1 MSQPSS
7 TLASFS
13 LTGRT
18 GIVTG
23 ANRGLGLEISRAL
36 VEAGAYRVYGF
47 DLPETP
53 GPEFVAAAGSL
64 GGRLEYVCADVS
76 QQQSMWKK
84 VQEIAEKEGRLD
96 FCVAAAGIGASHSC
110 LEYKAEDFERVM
122 SVNCNGVFYTAQA
135 CARQMVKF
143 GTEGSIVL
151 VASMAGSVTLRDAHV
166 TAYQASKAAVL
177 AIGRSMACELGPKKI
192 RVNTLS
198 PGYIPT
204 GLTSPFLDIQGV
216 AESWASQN
224 PLGRL
229 GRPHEIRGA
238 AVWLVSDASTF
249 CTGSDIIVDGGH
261 RAW

>member
-1 MSQPSS
+1 MSQPNP
-7 TLASFS
+7 TFS
-13 LTGRT
+13 LFLLTGRV

-23 ANRGLGLEISRAL
+23 ANRGLGLEITRAL
-36 VEAGAYRVYGF
+36 IDAGASKVYAF

-53 GPEFVAAAGSL
+53 GPEFVAAVESVGDK
-64 GGRLEYVCADVS
+64 LEYVCADVS
-76 QQQSMWKK
+76 QQETMWQK
-84 VQEIAEKEGRLD
+84 VQEIAEREGRLD
-96 FCVAAAGIGASHSC
+96 FCVAGAGIGASHSC
-110 LEYKAEDFERVM
+110 LEYKAKDFERMM
-122 SVNCNGVFYTAQA
+122 SVNCNGAFYTAQA
-135 CARQMVKF
+135 CAREMVKL
-143 GTEGSIVL
+143 GTGGSIVL
-151 VASMAGSVTLRDAHV
+151 IASMAGSVTLRDAQV

-177 AIGRSMACELGPKKI
+177 AIGRSMACELGAQKI

-204 GLTSPFLDIQGV
+204 DMTRPFLDVQGV

-229 GRPHEIRGA
+229 GQPHEIRGA
-238 AVWLVSDASTF
+238 AVWLASDASTF

>member
-1 MSQPSS
+1 MSQANP
-7 TLASFS
+7 TLSSFS
-13 LTGRT
+13 LTDRV

-23 ANRGLGLEISRAL
+23 ANSGLGLEMTRAFI
-36 VEAGAYRVYGF
+36 EAGASKVYGF
-47 DLPETP
+47 DLPEAP
-53 GPEFVAAAGSL
+53 GPEFVAVSESF
-64 GGRLEYVCADVS
+64 RDKLEYVRADVS
-76 QQQSMWKK
+76 QQQVMWEK

-96 FCVAAAGIGASHSC
+96 FCVAGAGIGGRCPC

-151 VASMAGSVTLRDAHV
+151 IASMAGSITLQDAQV

-204 GLTSPFLDIQGV
+204 GLTGPFLDIPGV
-216 AESWASQN
+216 TESWASQN

-229 GRPHEIRGA
+229 GRPHEVRGA